1 MKTILFKFIP
11 IIAILLGTW
20 FGLSYLSKPT
30 ETEKNKKS
38 AQQKRYSSKS
48 KAGAA
53 SKTDKKKPNR
63 KRRGQQTTVELL
75 TSVDFPVE
83 LITQGTVKTK
93 TSTNLNALVSGR
105 VINISP
111 KFQDGAFFQKDEVLV
126 ELDSA
131 DFESQIITAG
141 ASLARAEAS
150 LIQEKARA
158 AQALR
163 NWQDIGFDE
172 EPNDLVLR
180 KPQLREAEANV
191 AAQQASLGRAKRN
204 LERASIKAPING
216 RVRKRTVGP
225 GQSVGASTNL
235 GEIYATDSAEIRLPL
250 SSKQLEQITIN
261 EQGNQSIPVTL
272 TDAINSNNKTIW
284 VANIKHV
291 EGELDASSRELF
303 VIAHIEDPF
312 GIKSNSPPLRINQ
325 PVKAIIMGNTLKGAY
340 IIDRKYLYGANEIIL
355 IKDEQIQR
363 KKINIIWTTL
373 DSVITQDSELEGKTI
388 ATSRLGFATDG
399 SPVEVIMP
407 EDLSP
412 KNPEVKKDHENHKGT
427 AKGQRKHSGRL

>member
-1 MKTILFKFIP
+1 MKNFLFKFIP
-11 IIAILLGTW
+11 IIAIILGTW
-20 FGLSYLSKPT
+20 VGVSYLSKPT
-30 ETEKNKKS
+30 EEDKKKKS
-38 AQQKRYSSKS
+38 AHQKQSNS
-48 KAGAA
+48 KAKSGMAG
-53 SKTDKKKPNR
+53 KTGNKNPNR
-63 KRRGQQTTVELL
+63 RRRGQQTTADLL

-93 TSTNLNALVSGR
+93 TSSMLNALVSGR
-105 VINISP
+105 VISISP
-111 KFQDGAFFQKDEVLV
+111 KFQDGAFFQKGEVLV
-126 ELDSA
+126 ELDPA
-131 DFESQIITAG
+131 DFQSQIITVG

-150 LIQEKARA
+150 LIQEEARA

-204 LERASIKAPING
+204 LDRASIKAPING
-216 RVRKRTVGP
+216 RVRRRIVGP

-250 SSKQLEQITIN
+250 SSRQLEQITID

-284 VANIKHV
+284 KANIKHV

-303 VIAHIEDPF
+303 VIAHIADPF
-312 GIKSNSPPLRINQ
+312 GIISNSPPLRINQ
-325 PVKAIIMGNTLKGAY
+325 PVSAIIMGNKLKGAY
-340 IIDRKYLYGANEIIL
+340 IIDRKYLYGADEIIL
-355 IKDEQIQR
+355 IEDDQIQR
-363 KKINIIWTTL
+363 KKINIVWTTL
-373 DSVITQDSELEGKTI
+373 DSVITQDPELEGKTI

-399 SPVEVIMP
+399 SPVEIIIP
-407 EDLSP
+407 EGLSP
-412 KNPEVKKDHENHKGT
+412 ENPEVKKEDKNNKGNR
-427 AKGQRKHSGRL
+427 AVRSKRSGRL